1 MKRVLKTF
9 LATGFAIMLAGI
21 SVSRAVSAADVY
33 YYDDN
38 GTPTFTDNPHKG
50 KPIKVKP
57 LPTVSLPK
65 SVDDVN
71 ANSTDVKQT
80 PMAKGY
86 TIVHFTY
93 PQNDAAFWS
102 GNGNIVLTVESK
114 PPLHQ
119 GDQFSV
125 TLDGTPLG
133 ANTNG
138 QFAVQHI
145 DRGTHTAK
153 VSVVSGN
160 GNLVQSGQSITFTVH
175 RHSVLRKKPTP

>member
-1 MKRVLKTF
+1 MKRVSKTF
-9 LATGFAIMLAGI
+9 LATGFAIVLAGI
-21 SVSRAVSAADVY
+21 GVSRAVSAADVY

-50 KPIKVKP
+50 KPITVKP

-71 ANSTDVKQT
+71 ANSTNVKQT

-86 TIVHFTY
+86 TIIHFTY

-114 PPLHQ
+114 PPLRN

-125 TLDGTPLG
+125 TMDGNSLG
-133 ANTNG
+133 SNASG
-138 QFAVQHI
+138 QFAVEHI
-145 DRGTHTAK
+145 DRGTHTAS
-153 VSVVSGN
+153 VSVVTGSGDV
-160 GNLVQSGQSITFTVH
+160 VQAGQSITFTVH